1 MIQRTSAMTSQ
12 SYWRISQEIF
22 LMINKYNKIPL
33 HCSIKQTANVLQT
46 ENTADS
52 KHSVPKHTT
61 PLLVKSISRLEN
73 WISIIWQ
80 FNKSLDTP
88 VTCLLCNKEC
98 LFYQV
103 LLILIRLTCNFTN
116 NLKYTSETSGLS
128 VSRPYFACQ
137 EIICIFFMKFGEYHF
152 NKSLCRF
159 DMFHQI
165 TGKGAWTLPT
175 LLTKMYS

>member
-1 MIQRTSAMTSQ
+1 MMIQRTSAMTLQ

-88 VTCLLCNKEC
+88 VTCWLCNKEC
-98 LFYQV
+98 LFLSSTADLDKTDLSFHQQLEIYKWNIWAFGLQAWFC
-103 LLILIRLTCNFTN
+103 LSGN
-116 NLKYTSETSGLS
+116 NL
-128 VSRPYFACQ
+128 YFFSWNWW
-137 EIICIFFMKFGEYHF
+137 IP
-152 NKSLCRF
+152 L
-159 DMFHQI
+159 
-165 TGKGAWTLPT
+165 
-175 LLTKMYS
+175 